1 MSLAVAPETELR
13 PYAPV
18 VVTALLVALGFFGA
32 VAGWGMFARLDAAVV
47 TYGVLHAD
55 SERKSV
61 EHLEGGILAELLV
74 RAGDRVGRG
83 EVVARLDAT
92 QTRERLA
99 QLRAEHAAASF
110 AIWRLE
116 AEAAGRAPDPA
127 SAPRLV
133 PAAGAAPDGVTRM
146 APPGTSDGAR
156 AADAGL
162 REARVTAELALH
174 DARLGA
180 HAGQVTALERQIDQ
194 LRAEIGAS
202 AARVRAAERQLVL
215 WEEEREQVA
224 ELARRGAAPRQRL
237 LEFDRAVAQAEGER
251 DEYRGRVR
259 AAEQDIARAESE
271 IRALGQQ
278 RRVEIVGSLV
288 DLRRSVE
295 GLESQMRA
303 AEDALARHALRASQ
317 AGRVVEITT
326 VTPGAIIGPGEPLMT
341 ILPEDDELVALT
353 QLPPT
358 AIDSVRP
365 GGPAEVRL
373 TAYKRADAPLVP
385 GTVTFVS
392 ADALESEDGE
402 TYFEARVTLDA
413 EALAEHEGIVLSAG
427 MPVEVS
433 LTIGERRAGDYLLE
447 PMLRHLR
454 RAFREE

>member
-1 MSLAVAPETELR
+1 VSLAVAPEAELR

-18 VVTALLVALGFFGA
+18 VVTALVVALGFFGA

-47 TYGVLHAD
+47 SYGVLHAD
-55 SERKSV
+55 SEQKSV
-61 EHLEGGILAELLV
+61 EHLEGGILAELFV
-74 RAGDRVGRG
+74 RAGDRVGEG

-99 QLRAEHAAASF
+99 QLRAEYAAARF

-116 AEAAGRAPDPA
+116 AEEAGRAPDPA
-127 SAPRLV
+127 QAPRLA
-133 PAAGAAPDGVTRM
+133 PAAGAA
-146 APPGTSDGAR
+146 GTSGTRD
-156 AADAGL
+156 GL
-162 REARVTAELALH
+162 REARLTAELALH

-194 LRAEIGAS
+194 LRAEIEANT
-202 AARVRAAERQLVL
+202 ARVRAADRQLAL
-215 WEEEREQVA
+215 WEEERGQVA
-224 ELARRGAAPRQRL
+224 ELAQRGAAPRQRL
-237 LEFDRAVAQAEGER
+237 LEFDRAVAETEGER

-278 RRVEIVGSLV
+278 RRVEIVGALV

-295 GLESQMRA
+295 SLESQMRA
-303 AEDALARHALRASQ
+303 AEDALARHAMRAPQ

-353 QLPPT
+353 QLPPA
-358 AIDSVRP
+358 AIDSVHP
-365 GGPAEVRL
+365 GGFAEVRL

-392 ADALESEDGE
+392 ADALEGEDGE
-402 TYFEARVTLDA
+402 TYFEARVALDA
-413 EALAEHEGIVLSAG
+413 EALAQHEGIVLSAG

-447 PMLRHLR
+447 PVLRHLR